1 MFVCLARIGGTAGAQ
16 GRSAAGG
23 RPAVLPATAVLDLKR
38 ALRACY
44 IGNGL
49 GPYPSNSIGGRKQG
63 LRTRALPGHR
73 RLCQSNSTR
82 STVRG
87 SPMRL
92 AAVFTFVAIFLS
104 VVPSHADKRVALV
117 IGNGA
122 YVSAPRLPNPRND
135 AEDVD
140 AALKRSGFETIVGI
154 DLDKAGMDD
163 ATIRF
168 ARAVRDADVA
178 LLYYSGHAMQFAG
191 VNYLIPI
198 DAKLTDE
205 ADLRRMTRVDEVVS
219 DLQHA
224 RSVRILV
231 LDSCR
236 DNPLAEELKRSI
248 GLSRAASMQRGLARI
263 DTPLGM
269 IVAFATQ
276 AGSTAADGSGR
287 NSPYTGAFLSHIETP
302 DEIGTVF
309 RRVSTDVYEATKHT
323 QLPELSISLIGEFY
337 LRGAAPAKPTPAA
350 PAIAAPATPP
360 AAGDAER
367 TWPFVK
373 DTNSVA
379 VLDDFI
385 ARYGDTIYAALAR
398 ERRDELKKKEV
409 ANLSPPVQPA
419 APKDSAPKPA
429 LAPPEPQDAAPGL
442 NLGRAWLGVQIQQVT
457 NEFAATLG
465 IRPPRGALIAW
476 INDDAPAKRAGLQP
490 GDVILKIDGKDINE
504 MRDLPRVMADTP
516 AGKEVDVVFVR
527 NRREESRK
535 IKVALRPPVP
545 SAPGDVSECDL
556 LAASRYDT
564 TRPVGIAGIGI
575 SEIDAARAVPACRAT
590 LARRP
595 NDPRTTFQLAR
606 ALQRAGGPDAD
617 AEALHLYR
625 SAADAGHTVA
635 MIDLG
640 HRYRDGRGV
649 ALDEVEAVRLYR
661 KAAEAGDALG
671 MADLGRMYEAGRGVS
686 RDVAEAVRWYRK
698 AADAGNEYAMESL
711 RRLALVSPPQSGAA
725 PVRSWYRN
733 WYRRR

>member
-1 MFVCLARIGGTAGAQ
+1 
-16 GRSAAGG
+16 
-23 RPAVLPATAVLDLKR
+23 
-38 ALRACY
+38 
-44 IGNGL
+44 
-49 GPYPSNSIGGRKQG
+49 
-63 LRTRALPGHR
+63 
-73 RLCQSNSTR
+73 
-82 STVRG
+82 
-87 SPMRL
+87 MRL
-92 AAVFTFVAIFLS
+92 AVAFAFAAVLFFA
-104 VVPSHADKRVALV
+104 VVPSYADKRVALV

-122 YVSAPRLPNPRND
+122 YTSAPRLPNPRND
-135 AEDVD
+135 VEDVG
-140 AALKRSGFETIVGI
+140 AALKRSGFETIVGT
-154 DLDKAGMDD
+154 DLDKTGMDN

-178 LLYYSGHAMQFAG
+178 LVYYSGHAMQFAG
-191 VNYLIPI
+191 VNYLMPI
-198 DAKLTDE
+198 DVKLSDE
-205 ADLRRMTRVDEVVS
+205 ADLRRMTRVDEIVA
-219 DLQHA
+219 DLQQA

-236 DNPLAEELKRSI
+236 DNPLAEELKRTI
-248 GLSRAASMQRGLARI
+248 GLTRAASMQRGLARI
-263 DTPLGM
+263 DTPQGM

-276 AGSTAADGSGR
+276 AGSTAADGNGR

-309 RRVSTDVYEATKHT
+309 RRVSTDVYEATKHA

-337 LRGAAPAKPTPAA
+337 LRGSAPAKPSPVA
-350 PAIAAPATPP
+350 PPATPP
-360 AAGDAER
+360 AAGEAER
-367 TWPFVK
+367 TWLFVK
-373 DTNSVA
+373 DTNSIA

-385 ARYGDTIYAALAR
+385 ARYGDTIYAVLAR

-429 LAPPEPQDAAPGL
+429 LTSPEPQEAASGL
-442 NLGRAWLGVQIQQVT
+442 NSGRASLGVQTQQVPR
-457 NEFAATLG
+457 ELAAMLG
-465 IRPPRGALIAW
+465 IRPPRGALITW
-476 INDDAPAKRAGLQP
+476 INDDAPAKRAGLQL

-504 MRDLPRVMADTP
+504 MRDLPRVIADTP

-535 IKVALRPPVP
+535 IKLALRPPVP
-545 SAPGDVSECDL
+545 SAPGDVSECDR

-575 SEIDAARAVPACRAT
+575 SEIDAVRAVPACRAT
-590 LARRP
+590 LALRP
-595 NDPRTTFQLAR
+595 NDTRTTFQLAR
-606 ALQRAGGPDAD
+606 ALQRAGGADAD
-617 AEALHLYR
+617 AEAVRLYHNA
-625 SAADAGHTVA
+625 SDSGHTMA

-649 ALDEVEAVRLYR
+649 GLDEAEAVRLYR

-698 AADAGNEYAMESL
+698 AAEASNEYAIEAL
-711 RRLALVSPPQSGAA
+711 RRLDAMAPLPPPGYGASEGYPPA
-725 PVRSWYRN
+725 RGWNRN
-733 WYRRR
+733 WHRGWRRGR

>member
-1 MFVCLARIGGTAGAQ
+1 
-16 GRSAAGG
+16 
-23 RPAVLPATAVLDLKR
+23 
-38 ALRACY
+38 
-44 IGNGL
+44 
-49 GPYPSNSIGGRKQG
+49 
-63 LRTRALPGHR
+63 
-73 RLCQSNSTR
+73 
-82 STVRG
+82 
-87 SPMRL
+87 MRL
-92 AAVFTFVAIFLS
+92 AAAVAFVAMLLLG
-104 VVPSHADKRVALV
+104 VAPCHADKRVALV

-122 YVSAPRLPNPRND
+122 YATAPRLHNPHND
-135 AEDVD
+135 AEDVA
-140 AALKRSGFETIVGI
+140 AALKRSGFETIVGT
-154 DLDKAGMDD
+154 DLDKTGMDD

-178 LLYYSGHAMQFAG
+178 LLYYSGHAMQFGG
-191 VNYLIPI
+191 VNYLMPI
-198 DAKLTDE
+198 DVKLADE
-205 ADLRRMTRVDEVVS
+205 ADLRRMTRVDEIVA
-219 DLQHA
+219 DLQQA

-248 GLSRAASMQRGLARI
+248 GLSRAASLQRGLARI
-263 DTPLGM
+263 DTPQGM

-276 AGSTAADGSGR
+276 AGSTAADGGGR

-309 RRVSTDVYEATKHT
+309 RRVSADVYQATKHA

-337 LRGAAPAKPTPAA
+337 LRGPAPAKPSSVTPPAA
-350 PAIAAPATPP
+350 PAATPP
-360 AAGDAER
+360 GAGEAER

-373 DTNSVA
+373 DTNSVS

-409 ANLSPPVQPA
+409 ANLAAPAQPA

-429 LAPPEPQDAAPGL
+429 LAPPEPQEAASAA
-442 NLGRAWLGVQIQQVT
+442 NAGRAWLGVQTQQVT

-490 GDVILKIDGKDINE
+490 GDVILKIDGRDINE
-504 MRDLPRVMADTP
+504 MRDLPRVVGDTP
-516 AGKEVDVVFVR
+516 AGKEVEVVFVR
-527 NRREESRK
+527 NRKEESRK
-535 IKVALRPPVP
+535 IKLALRPPIP

-556 LAASRYDT
+556 LAASRNDT

-575 SEIDAARAVPACRAT
+575 NEIDAARAVPACRAT
-590 LARRP
+590 LALRP

-617 AEALHLYR
+617 AEAVNLYR
-625 SAADAGHTVA
+625 KAADTGHTVA
-635 MIDLG
+635 MVDLG
-640 HRYRDGRGV
+640 HLYRDGRGV
-649 ALDEVEAVRLYR
+649 RLDEAEAVRLYR
-661 KAAEAGDALG
+661 QAAEAGDALG

-698 AADAGNEYAMESL
+698 AAEAGNDYAIEAL
-711 RRLALVSPPQSGAA
+711 RRLDLMVPPRPPGYGADA
-725 PVRSWYRN
+725 GYPPVRGWNRN
-733 WYRRR
+733 WHRSGRRGR